1 MNLVTMIL
9 ACSVYS
15 NQSIINAMVETN
27 SQNNPWV
34 ISGQPYKTEQKALD
48 AAQKLQAEGTPF
60 QIGLMQIPDFWLENK
75 PVSLKELLRPC
86 RNMVVATQI
95 LNGALDSCNGSETC
109 ALSKYKTGDD
119 TSGLDYA
126 NQIIQSAQAH
136 PFVAPPAS

>member
-1 MNLVTMIL
+1 MNLVTLIL

-15 NQSIINAMVETN
+15 NHSVVNAMVETS

-34 ISGQPYKTEQKALD
+34 ISGQPYKTEQQALN

-60 QIGLMQIPDFWLENK
+60 QIGLMQIPDFWLKSK

-86 RNMVVATQI
+86 RNMVEATQI

-109 ALSKYKTGDD
+109 ALSKYKTGDA

-126 NQIIQSAQAH
+126 NQIIQSAASN
-136 PFVAPPAS
+136 PFVAPPVS